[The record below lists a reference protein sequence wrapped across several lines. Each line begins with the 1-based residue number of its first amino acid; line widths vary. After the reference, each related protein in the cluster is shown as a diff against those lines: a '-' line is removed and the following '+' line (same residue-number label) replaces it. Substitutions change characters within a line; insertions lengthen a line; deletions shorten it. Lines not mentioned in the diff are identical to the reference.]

1 MKARS
6 LIPPP
11 ASVSEWWGPRR
22 AKLALEVDASETSV
36 GVGVEESGP
45 PPWPRLCLGSAS
57 AFPPHRFAGGGINLD
72 LTISITS
79 HDNQPYAIA
88 YVCGEVAA
96 LGECGGRGPDFDIA
110 GYRVLPRARNIAV
123 LAYRDDDSSFA
134 RSRAIKSCAATLAAM
149 MLGCLPLI
157 SGNPIGQTSRAIC
170 CSERPSCLA

>member
-1 MKARS
+1 VKRASGWGWKKAA
-6 LIPPP
+6 PHP
-11 ASVSEWWGPRR
+11 G
-22 AKLALEVDASETSV
+22 
-36 GVGVEESGP
+36 
-45 PPWPRLCLGSAS
+45 LGSAS